1 MRKRHIKTR
10 SFPRVGLVGN
20 PSDGYFG
27 RTIAFTFKNF
37 SSEILLGED
46 STRIS
51 FVNRESEFDSVE
63 DLCDNIQL
71 HGYYGGIRL
80 LKAAIKRFRDHCRE
94 NGIQVDLDKK
104 FKITYSSNIPQQVG
118 LAGSSAILTATFRAL
133 MDFYEVEIENQILP
147 NLIQEVETHEL
158 KIPAG
163 LQDRVVQVYDNLV
176 FMDFDKKRMESDGY
190 GRYEKLDPG
199 LLPNVYVA
207 YRSSMSEGTEVFHNN
222 IRARYQ
228 SGETVVVEAMQAWAE
243 MAEQGRK
250 ALVDGD
256 MERLTCLINANFDLR
271 SRIYRI
277 SPGNEEMIRVARQA
291 GATAKFAGSGGAI
304 VGTYNDDNHLQAL
317 TAELAEIGV
326 VVIKPVVR

>member
-1 MRKRHIKTR
+1 MKHFEIDI
-10 SFPRVGLVGN
+10 PLPMQANLVLE
-20 PSDGYFG
+20 
-27 RTIAFTFKNF
+27 TET
-37 SSEILLGED
+37 EELGV
-46 STRIS
+46 T
-51 FVNRESEFDSVE
+51 
-63 DLCDNIQL
+63 
-71 HGYYGGIRL
+71 
-80 LKAAIKRFRDHCRE
+80 
-94 NGIQVDLDKK
+94 
-104 FKITYSSNIPQQVG
+104 
-118 LAGSSAILTATFRAL
+118 
-133 MDFYEVEIENQILP
+133 
-147 NLIQEVETHEL
+147 
-158 KIPAG
+158 AG
-163 LQDRVVQVYDNLV
+163 LQDRVAQAYEGLV
-176 FMDFDKKRMESDGY
+176 FMDFDKKRMECDGY